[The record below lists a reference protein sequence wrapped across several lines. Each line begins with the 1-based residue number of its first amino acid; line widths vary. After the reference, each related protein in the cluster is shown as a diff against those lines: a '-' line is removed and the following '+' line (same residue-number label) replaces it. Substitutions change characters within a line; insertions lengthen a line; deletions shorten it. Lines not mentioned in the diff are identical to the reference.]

1 MSSSIPHKA
10 DNSVQLMPFHIQH
23 DGPAPI
29 STYFLV
35 EAAPDEVAKPVP
47 PPATEDEM
55 QVDSV
60 EENKD
65 ATLPRR
71 VTDAT
76 TRFLATF
83 RGRTMHGL
91 KMALPEGY
99 TGVIFNGGAGSPTA
113 KAGVKPKSKAKPKK
127 RAGRATR
134 SATRL
139 DDEDEEMET
148 ADAVEARPLE
158 PAARFSSFVL
168 WTPDIPVDL
177 GRDEYGRSL
186 SEWISLA
193 KEETLINFPLAS
205 CRRRPSLHNSVR
217 FAPAS
222 PPQNMFSSVVLAT
235 ILASNALLS
244 HADVTPNEPAPGD
257 SFNEGASCTLGWA
270 GDTNS
275 TTNWLNMAIELM
287 TGPNEAMV
295 HLTTVATGQDG
306 TKAGT
311 FSYTCPG
318 VTLNAPVYF
327 YQFTAPGT
335 PDYQWTGR
343 FTIAA
348 TNGSSVAAPQTEQ
361 SDGTTVH
368 FGTGSLT
375 DPSTAVA
382 APNFS
387 SSSSSSSSNST
398 TGSNSSAGPA
408 VSNSATSAPVNTAAA
423 AGGPAPAANSTH
435 STLPTSASAGASQSS
450 GTSAAVA
457 VGPLSLDTRMMPVAA
472 ALFASV
478 VAGTMLL

>member
-1 MSSSIPHKA
+1 
-10 DNSVQLMPFHIQH
+10 MPFHIQH

-35 EAAPDEVAKPVP
+35 EAAPDQVAKPVP
-47 PPATEDEM
+47 PPATQDEM

-60 EENKD
+60 ED

-113 KAGVKPKSKAKPKK
+113 KAGVKPKSKAKPK

-148 ADAVEARPLE
+148 AEARPLE

-177 GRDEYGRSL
+177 GRDDYGRSL

-193 KEETLINFPLAS
+193 KEIHRVDERLSSTSPLAS
-205 CRRRPSLHNSVR
+205 CRRRRPSLHNSVR

-368 FGTGSLT
+368 FGT
-375 DPSTAVA
+375 
-382 APNFS
+382 
-387 SSSSSSSSNST
+387 
-398 TGSNSSAGPA
+398 
-408 VSNSATSAPVNTAAA
+408 ATSAPVNTAAA
-423 AGGPAPAANSTH
+423 GGGPAPAANSTH
-435 STLPTSASAGASQSS
+435 SSLPTSASAGASQSS

-472 ALFASV
+472 ALLASV